1 MGKDGSGRSAEKS
14 PLTEHPKQLFFG
26 RRKARPIRAAR
37 QDAMDI
43 VLPKIQ
49 LRHSERSEESPGDP
63 SPPARDDILDFLSTY
78 QTTWL
83 EIGFGN
89 GDSLAAWHR
98 AYPDVGFIGCEPF
111 INGVSNLC
119 KLIADDDLRNVR
131 IWNEIA
137 QPLIDA
143 LPDSSIDRI
152 YLLNPDPWHKKRH
165 AKRRFIQ
172 QEMLSKLARI
182 LKPGGVLTMTT
193 DHADLSEWMLDQATM
208 HPAFE
213 GGAST
218 TPPDGWLTTRYE
230 GKGAKAGR
238 RQVYLTFR
246 RL

>member
-1 MGKDGSGRSAEKS
+1 M
-14 PLTEHPKQLFFG
+14 EHPKQLFFG

-37 QDAMDI
+37 QDALDS
-43 VLPKIQ
+43 VLPRIKIT
-49 LRHSERSEESPGDP
+49 DP
-63 SPPARDDILDFLSTY
+63 KTVLDFPFTPKEV
-78 QTTWL
+78 WL

-98 AYPDVGFIGCEPF
+98 AYPEVGFVGCEPF
-111 INGVSNLC
+111 INGVSHLC
-119 KLIADDDLRNVR
+119 KLVAEDDLKNLR

-143 LPDSSIDRI
+143 LPDASLARI

-172 QEMLSKLARI
+172 QEMLTSLARI
-182 LKPGGVLTMTT
+182 LKPGGMLLMTT
-193 DHADLSEWMLDQATM
+193 DHADLGEWMLEQATM

-213 GGAST
+213 GHAAT
-218 TPPDGWLTTRYE
+218 TPPPGWLTTRYE
-230 GKGAKAGR
+230 GKGAQAGR
-238 RQVYLTFR
+238 TQVYLSFK